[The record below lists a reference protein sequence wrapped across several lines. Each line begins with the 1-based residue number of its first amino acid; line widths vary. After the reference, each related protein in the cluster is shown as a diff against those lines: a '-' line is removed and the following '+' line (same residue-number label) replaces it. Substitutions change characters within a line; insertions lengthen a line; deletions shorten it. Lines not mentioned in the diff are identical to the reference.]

1 MKYEHRPVL
10 LSECIDG
17 LQIKENGV
25 YVDLTLGRA
34 GHSSEILKRIP
45 KGKLYSFD
53 QDEEA
58 IEQSKTR
65 LGLIS
70 SNFELIRSNFENVK
84 EELEKRGVV
93 AVDGILADLGV
104 SSPQLDDPKRGFSY
118 REEEPLDMRMNLD
131 NPLTAAKVCNEYPLD
146 KIAKILWQ
154 YGEEKDAYRI
164 AKNIVSRR
172 SQSPLRTTLDL
183 VECVKQAKSAKELSK
198 KGHPAKQTFQAIRIE
213 VNHEEE
219 ALQKMLLD
227 APFLLKKGG
236 RIAIITFMSLDDRL
250 VKDRFRELSILE
262 GSRHGPALLPEQIA
276 KPDFALVNR
285 KPIVPSAQELDENRR
300 AMSGKLRIME
310 RI

>member
-1 MKYEHRPVL
+1 MKYEHKPVL

-104 SSPQLDDPKRGFSY
+104 LLSGR
-118 REEEPLDMRMNLD
+118 R
-131 NPLTAAKVCNEYPLD
+131 TA
-146 KIAKILWQ
+146 
-154 YGEEKDAYRI
+154 
-164 AKNIVSRR
+164 
-172 SQSPLRTTLDL
+172 
-183 VECVKQAKSAKELSK
+183 
-198 KGHPAKQTFQAIRIE
+198 
-213 VNHEEE
+213 
-219 ALQKMLLD
+219 
-227 APFLLKKGG
+227 
-236 RIAIITFMSLDDRL
+236 
-250 VKDRFRELSILE
+250 
-262 GSRHGPALLPEQIA
+262 
-276 KPDFALVNR
+276 
-285 KPIVPSAQELDENRR
+285 
-300 AMSGKLRIME
+300 
-310 RI
+310 